1 MTPQNESKKHFIEHS
16 FVVESWFLSTPIC
29 RASLLYLISIQLHLH
44 FAEHL
49 QPCASDSRFVEV
61 ESLEIT
67 IHDNVYKSVRF
78 RAIAGLGYKLPR
90 IMHYHSP
97 GGQDDCTAGQGY
109 STMDASVQE
118 DTITAGHCADT

>member
-29 RASLLYLISIQLHLH
+29 RASLLYLISVQLHLH

-49 QPCASDSRFVEV
+49 RPCASDSRFVEV

-97 GGQDDCTAGQGY
+97 GGQDDCPAGQGH
-109 STMDASVQE
+109 STMDASVQK
-118 DTITAGHCADT
+118 DTVTAGYCTDT

>member
-1 MTPQNESKKHFIEHS
+1 MTPHTELKKHFIEHS

-29 RASLLYLISIQLHLH
+29 RASLLYLISVQLHLH

-49 QPCASDSRFVEV
+49 NPCASDPRFVEV

-90 IMHYHSP
+90 IVHYHSP
-97 GGQDDCTAGQGY
+97 GRQNDCPASQRH
-109 STMDASVQE
+109 SSMDASVQE
-118 DTITAGHCADT
+118 DTATTGHSVNP